1 MGTNCVVVVKN
12 DPSYQP
18 SYEPSYQPSYELPIT
33 CPYKVTDEAGLDPGV
48 LGSAGVDLSKVSAN
62 FFKQYKAALALVP
75 CDATALRVF
84 TTDDIDGKDYSIG
97 IIFVYDSSV
106 KAIKDWLE

>member
-1 MGTNCVVVVKN
+1 MGTNCVVVVEN
-12 DPSYQP
+12 TPSYQP
-18 SYEPSYQPSYELPIT
+18 SYDSTYELPIT

-84 TTDDIDGKDYSIG
+84 TTDDIEGKAYTIG
-97 IIFVYDSSV
+97 IIFVYESSV
-106 KAIKDWLE
+106 EAIKKWLE